1 MVGSH
6 RSFTSRVHFIRSP
19 HRISI
24 TPFIRSQVAQEACAS
39 TLLSSPPARRHGA
52 LRAGRFEGC
61 LAGGPKRD
69 AVGFAGVCG
78 GGLGYASKSG
88 PGSRAPARGLPKFA
102 LRQVAKAW
110 ALREVWK
117 EQGRPTYGMYT
128 FIAQKVTKVGGG
140 HPLPEAV
147 KKLLENADEDLCR

>member
-1 MVGSH
+1 M
-6 RSFTSRVHFIRSP
+6 P
-19 HRISI
+19 
-24 TPFIRSQVAQEACAS
+24 RSQGPDPGPRRGAWS
-39 TLLSSPPARRHGA
+39 SSP
-52 LRAGRFEGC
+52 
-61 LAGGPKRD
+61 
-69 AVGFAGVCG
+69 
-78 GGLGYASKSG
+78 
-88 PGSRAPARGLPKFA
+88 

>member
-1 MVGSH
+1 MLGW
-6 RSFTSRVHFIRSP
+6 
-19 HRISI
+19 
-24 TPFIRSQVAQEACAS
+24 
-39 TLLSSPPARRHGA
+39 GA
-52 LRAGRFEGC
+52 EKGRC
-61 LAGGPKRD
+61 RLCRC
-69 AVGFAGVCG
+69 VCVW

-128 FIAQKVTKVGGG
+128 FIAQKITKVGGG

-147 KKLLENADEDLCR
+147 KKLLENADEDLGR